1 MVALFIGVVM
11 SLRFTPQWKFTAL
24 FLLLLPVMMSLGF
37 WQLERAEQKRR
48 MAADFEQRQYAAPV
62 AVENWIDS
70 LQGDYVRVSL
80 RGEFLADK
88 IIFLDNQIRNTAFGF
103 DVIQPFRLA
112 SGKGL
117 VLVNR
122 GWIAAD
128 SSRRKL
134 PVITPVEGEVTLTGY
149 IHQPS
154 LNRMIDGVIA
164 EIRWPLLIQQV
175 ELPRL
180 QALFQQPLAPFVV
193 RLEGA
198 QPAALANDWPI
209 VNVQP
214 EKHTAYAVQW
224 FAMSLTLLLL
234 LIVVN
239 SNIVAWLKR
248 PSSSRSE

>member
-1 MVALFIGVVM
+1 MN
-11 SLRFTPQWKFTAL
+11 LRFTPQWRFTAL
-24 FLLLLPVMMSLGF
+24 FLVLLPVMMSLGF
-37 WQLERAEQKRR
+37 WQLDRAEQKRQ
-48 MAADFEQRQYAAPV
+48 MAANFEQRQYAAPV
-62 AVENWIDS
+62 AVEDWIDS
-70 LQGDYVRVSL
+70 LEGDYVRVNL

-88 IIFLDNQIRNTAFGF
+88 IIFLDNQIRHTSFGF

-122 GWIAAD
+122 GWTAAD

-134 PVITPVEGEVTLTGY
+134 PVIAPVKGEVTLTGY
-149 IHQPS
+149 IHQPA
-154 LNRMIDGVIA
+154 LNRMIDGNIA

-180 QALFQQPLAPFVV
+180 QALFSEPLAPFVV

-198 QPAALANDWPI
+198 QPGSAAQAAALANDWPI

-239 SNIVAWLKR
+239 SNIVEWLKR
-248 PSSSRSE
+248 PSSPPSE

>member
-1 MVALFIGVVM
+1 MKLQ
-11 SLRFTPQWKFTAL
+11 FTPQWKFTAL
-24 FLLLLPVMMSLGF
+24 FLLLLPVMISLGF
-37 WQLERAEQKRR
+37 WQLDRAEQKRQ

-62 AVENWIDS
+62 AVEQWLDS

-88 IIFLDNQIRNTAFGF
+88 IIFLDNQIRNTTFGF

-122 GWIAAD
+122 GWTAAD

-134 PVITPVEGEVTLTGY
+134 PVIAPVNGEVTLTGY

-154 LNRMIDGVIA
+154 LNRMIDGLIA

-180 QALFQQPLAPFVV
+180 QALFDQPLAPFVV

-198 QPAALANDWPI
+198 QLDPAAQAAALANDWPI

-224 FAMSLTLLLL
+224 FAMSFTLLLL

-248 PSSSRSE
+248 PSTSSSD